1 MTGGTGYAF
10 AAMLCFGLGDFIYKR
25 SAQGG
30 VPAHYFIM
38 LQAWCFCPLVILYAV
53 ATESLVLRPAALWGC
68 LAGLFI
74 FIGFYNFVRSL
85 TIGAVSINA
94 PIFRMNFIVTVLLAV
109 VLLGEPLTRAK
120 VFGLVL
126 SLAATWLLLGGGR
139 DLPTGEAGRRSLG
152 QVALATFSFGA
163 ANFFHKLGLL
173 GGMPPETMLSAQA
186 IVFITCATLFA
197 YYTDRA
203 IRPPAWAWAY
213 AVPAALVLIIA
224 FLLFLNALTL
234 GHASVLVP
242 IAQMGFVP
250 AAALG
255 VLVLNEPLTG
265 RKIIGLAIAL
275 AALAVLAAS

>member
-10 AAMLCFGLGDFIYKR
+10 AAMLCYGVGDFIYKR
-25 SAQGG
+25 SAQAG

-53 ATESLVLRPAALWGC
+53 MTESLVLRPSALWGC

-74 FIGFYNFVRSL
+74 FVGFYNFVRSL
-85 TIGAVSINA
+85 TVGAVSIHA
-94 PIFRMNFIVTVLLAV
+94 PIFRMNFVVTVLLAV
-109 VLLGEPLTRAK
+109 ALLGEPLSRAK
-120 VFGLVL
+120 IIGLAL
-126 SLAATWLLLGGGR
+126 ALAATWLLLGGGR
-139 DLPTGEAGRRSLG
+139 HLPSADAGRRSLA
-152 QVALATFSFGA
+152 QVALATLSFGA
-163 ANFFHKLGLL
+163 ANFFHKLGLM
-173 GGMPPETMLSAQA
+173 GGMPPATMLSAQA

-197 YYTDRA
+197 FYSDKA
-203 IRPPAWAWAY
+203 LRPPTRAWLF
-213 AVPAALVLIIA
+213 AVPAALVLIVA

-234 GHASVLVP
+234 GQASILVP

-255 VLVLNEPLTG
+255 VLVLNEAITA
-265 RKIIGLAIAL
+265 RKLMGLAVAL